1 MIIIWFNIKNLL
13 VINLKKDKII
23 YVLISVYLS
32 IHMLDNICIIVL
44 LVNSTK
50 RAIKMINYYILTLIA
65 WLWERKHGIN

>member
-65 WLWERKHGIN
+65 